1 MRTLSIASTGMLA
14 QQTNVDVI
22 SNNIANMNTTGFKR
36 QRAAFQDLLYQQ
48 ETRAGSSTDS
58 SGTAKIPTGIQ
69 IGSGVKTG
77 SVYRITEQG
86 APNQTSNRYDIAV
99 QGRGY
104 FQMQLP
110 SGETGYTRDGS
121 FQLSDQ
127 GELVTADGNAVEPGI
142 TIPADAVDVAISK
155 TGLVQVKVAGAAE
168 MQTVGQLQLA
178 TFVNEAGLE
187 AQGGNVFTET
197 SASGTATIAA
207 PGDPGFGTTLQGF
220 VEASNVNP
228 VSEITALITAQ
239 RAYEMNSRVVKTADE
254 MLATSSQMR

>member
-48 ETRAGSSTDS
+48 ETRPGSAAGGD
-58 SGTAKIPTGIQ
+58 GQAKVPTGIQ
-69 IGSGVKTG
+69 IGAGVKTG
-77 SVYRITEQG
+77 GVYRITEQG
-86 APNQTSNRYDIAV
+86 APNQTGNRYDIAI

-104 FQMQLP
+104 FQVTLP
-110 SGETGYTRDGS
+110 SGQIGFTRDGS
-121 FQLSDQ
+121 FQLSEQ
-127 GELVTADGNAVEPGI
+127 GELVTADGFRVEPAI
-142 TIPADAVDVAISK
+142 VIPPEAVDVAISK
-155 TGLVQVKVAGAAE
+155 TGEVQVKLANDPAL
-168 MQTVGQLQLA
+168 QTVGQIQLA

-187 AQGGNVFTET
+187 AQGGNLFLET
-197 SASGTATIAA
+197 ASSGQPTVAA
-207 PGDPGFGTTLQGF
+207 PGQPGFGDTLQGF

-254 MLATSSQMR
+254 MLATSSQLR

>member
-1 MRTLSIASTGMLA
+1 MRSLSTAGTGMLA

-22 SNNIANMNTTGFKR
+22 SHNIANMNTTAFKR
-36 QRAAFQDLLYQQ
+36 QRAEFQDLLYQNVSRPGAATGG
-48 ETRAGSSTDS
+48 ET
-58 SGTAKIPTGIQ
+58 KVPTGIQ
-69 IGSGVKTG
+69 IGAGVKTG
-77 SVYRITEQG
+77 GVYRIAEQG
-86 APNQTSNRYDIAV
+86 ALQQTDNRYDIAV

-104 FQMQLP
+104 FQVTLP
-110 SGETGYTRDGS
+110 SGETAYTRDGS

-127 GELVTADGNAVEPGI
+127 GELVTADGYPVQPGI
-142 TIPADAVDVAISK
+142 TVPQEAVDVVISK
-155 TGLVQVKVAGAAE
+155 TGEVQVKVAGSPD

-187 AQGGNVFTET
+187 AQGGNLFLET
-197 SASGTATIAA
+197 AASGQATIAN
-207 PGDPGFGTTLQGF
+207 PGEPGLGMLSQGF

-254 MLATSSQMR
+254 MLATTSQLR

>member
-22 SNNIANMNTTGFKR
+22 SNNIANMNTTGLKR

-48 ETRAGSSTDS
+48 ETRPGSAAGGD
-58 SGTAKIPTGIQ
+58 GQAKVPTGIQ
-69 IGSGVKTG
+69 IGAGVKTG
-77 SVYRITEQG
+77 GVYRITEQG
-86 APNQTSNRYDIAV
+86 APNQTGNRYDIAI

-104 FQMQLP
+104 FQVTLP
-110 SGETGYTRDGS
+110 SGQIGFTRDGS
-121 FQLSDQ
+121 FQLSEQ
-127 GELVTADGNAVEPGI
+127 GELVTADGFRVEPAI
-142 TIPADAVDVAISK
+142 VIPPEAVDVAISK
-155 TGLVQVKVAGAAE
+155 TGEVQVKLANDPAL
-168 MQTVGQLQLA
+168 QTVGQIQLA

-187 AQGGNVFTET
+187 AQGGNLFLET
-197 SASGTATIAA
+197 ASSGQPTVAA
-207 PGDPGFGTTLQGF
+207 PGQPGFGDTLQGF

-254 MLATSSQMR
+254 MLSTTTQLH